1 MIRKVLA
8 IFAPLAFLAFVWW
21 GAWFL
26 RGGPTSPHDW
36 AFGPIVITG
45 LALIIASVVAFVFRD
60 GGDLP

>member
-26 RGGPTSPHDW
+26 RGGPTDPNAW
-36 AFGPIVITG
+36 TFGPILITG
-45 LALIIASVVAFVFRD
+45 LALFIIAVTALVE
-60 GGDLP
+60 GGGRLP